1 MSAASATDAG
11 RPARQ
16 HHPLA
21 NRCVLA
27 VLRSPLHTLLDPG
40 LRELRYRG
48 RRSGRSIALPVMYA
62 RDGNRFVVLVGNA
75 SGKSW
80 WRNFQT
86 PAPVEV
92 RRGRRLRRGTG
103 RIIRPDEEGYAEAVR
118 IYAARHGLVP
128 QPHERLLVIDTT
140 DS

>member
-27 VLRSPLHTLLDPG
+27 VLRSPLYTLLDPG

-75 SGKSW
+75 PGKSW

-86 PAPVEV
+86 PARSRCRTSRSPGHS
-92 RRGRRLRRGTG
+92 R
-103 RIIRPDEEGYAEAVR
+103 
-118 IYAARHGLVP
+118 
-128 QPHERLLVIDTT
+128 
-140 DS
+140 